1 MKKTIKILGI
11 TLCLVLIVL
20 ALKIA
25 KTGSILKKGNIAE
38 LKTANNKIRF
48 IKTEDIEIANDKLN
62 VSPATC
68 LKLESEDGNLIHTS
82 IAINDKYLAIGEP
95 EGNKVSIYSHDGD
108 GSWIKKREILPPTD
122 SIAYKVNSGFGSLL
136 ELDRNL
142 LIIGAYT
149 QQLKSK
155 IDNPDEYQITDVSTL
170 ISQAIYKVDLSQK
183 SRVERINIPS
193 NNIIDFDSITVDKNK
208 IAFIT
213 SSKKSLEKKKIN
225 VFIEKNNKLTNF
237 EIPLPIRKKEYAY
250 DNFDMEIK
258 NNLLLLGYP
267 SYYEEG
273 SGLLFDTNFPTNQ
286 PIKLAAHNAIIGQTV
301 ALSNQ
306 FAVVSALSF
315 GQTVPID
322 TESLPEAKEKT
333 LIRNINSGSTT
344 VIDGNGEVFL
354 FKNILL
360 RAFLKEDYLIAK
372 NRYIVEIYYLDDDAT
387 PYLIEKRTNTDA
399 SVQNG
404 FLVTSRRTAYGKKI
418 CTEKIN

>member
-11 TLCLVLIVL
+11 TFCLVLIVL

-25 KTGSILKKGNIAE
+25 KTGSILKTVNIAE

-68 LKLESEDGNLIHTS
+68 LKLESEDGNIIPIT
-82 IAINDKYLAIGEP
+82 IAANDKYLAIGELQ
-95 EGNKVSIYSHDGD
+95 ENKVSIYSHDGD

-122 SIAYKVNSGFGSLL
+122 SIAYKVNSGFGTFL

-142 LIIGAYT
+142 LIIGAST
-149 QQLKSK
+149 EQLKSK
-155 IDNPDEYQITDVSTL
+155 IDNPDEYQITGISTS

-193 NNIIDFDSITVDKNK
+193 NNIIDFKSITVDKNK

-213 SSKKSLEKKKIN
+213 SSKKSLKKKKIN

-237 EIPLPIRKKEYAY
+237 KIPLPFRKKEPGYE
-250 DNFDMEIK
+250 FDMQIK

-267 SYYEEG
+267 SYYEGG

-306 FAVVSALSF
+306 FAVVSAFSIA
-315 GQTVPID
+315 QIVRVD
-322 TESLPEAKEKT
+322 TASLPEAKEKT

-344 VIDGNGEVFL
+344 VIDGDGEVFL

-360 RAFLKEDYLIAK
+360 RTFLKEEYLIAK
-372 NRYIVEIYYLDDDAT
+372 NRFIVEIYYLDDDAT
-387 PYLIEKRTNTDA
+387 PYLIEKRTNTGA
-399 SVQNG
+399 FLENG